1 MTIGGGGRKRERGAT
16 LLEFALV
23 VPVLFLLAFGTAEM
37 GLAWV
42 TNNRVE
48 GSTSTAA
55 RIAASSGSLAES
67 DRSVLQSLKSS
78 LPQEQLNRLD
88 RVIIFKPTNAN
99 GGVPAGCIKPVGST
113 NQVGVNGSCNTY
125 AGATLQGTIPTDLGA
140 ADDSWL
146 PTSRKD
152 RLADPPDYI
161 GVWVRTTHDA
171 KTGTFFD
178 DLTITKTSI
187 YRIQPDIDG

>member
-1 MTIGGGGRKRERGAT
+1 MVRGPRDRGAT
-16 LLEFALV
+16 LIEFALV
-23 VPVLFLLAFGTAEM
+23 VPLLLLLAFGTAEM

-55 RIAASSGSLAES
+55 RIGASSGSLAEA
-67 DRSVLQSLKSS
+67 DQNVLQSLRAS
-78 LPQEQLNRLD
+78 LPQEQLDRLD
-88 RVIIFKPTNAN
+88 RVVIFKPSNVN
-99 GGVPAGCIKPVGST
+99 GGVPAGCIKAVGST
-113 NQVGVNGSCNTY
+113 NQVGNGSCNTY
-125 AGATLQGTIPTDLGA
+125 AGATVRTGNLSNLGA
-140 ADDSWL
+140 ADDYWL

-152 RLADPPDYI
+152 RLSQPPDYI
-161 GVWVRTTHDA
+161 GVWVRTTHGS

-178 DLTITKTSI
+178 DMTITKTSI